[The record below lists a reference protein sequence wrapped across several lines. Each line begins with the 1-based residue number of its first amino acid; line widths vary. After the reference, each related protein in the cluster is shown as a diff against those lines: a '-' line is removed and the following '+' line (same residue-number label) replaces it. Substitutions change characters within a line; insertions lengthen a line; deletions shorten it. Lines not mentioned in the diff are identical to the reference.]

1 MARAVRGN
9 ADVSGLARLDAA
21 LRHLATKAEL
31 DRGNRSRRSGHRV
44 PRESARQTS
53 EPVPQVILRHPEDSR
68 IEVFLAEP
76 VETAYVPWEARAGG
90 TIWTLTADAPLT
102 DDGTALV
109 PCPALVQMGTTDD
122 EAELFVDLEALGI
135 LGLDGNPE
143 AVRQIARA
151 LTATLVVSPAAAY
164 CRVLTYGFDPL
175 GLDTQDRLR
184 LVVGRSVD
192 AVLSEAESTAGPV
205 AEAVDAEAA
214 GSSFRL
220 RGLVPEEGW
229 EPAVVIVAAG
239 DLSPEEDERLT
250 SLGVEGGRGAAV
262 VKAGTAPRWTL
273 AADEP
278 PGWWRLNPLGVRVR
292 PVGIAAEELKEL
304 AGYLAEADAAPVD
317 VAVVEP
323 VATSPNGHVGHVQPD
338 PPPAAAREPEWQAMV
353 RVLGPVDIVDSS
365 RVPQPVDRNQPLE
378 LVAWL
383 ATNRGRATRTR
394 AIDALWSGRA
404 IDPRSIRNVITSAR
418 ILLRNVAGDPPNEQW
433 IPHRQQELELDPL
446 VVTDV
451 DLLRARIA
459 YARQLG
465 PDERAAVL
473 AEGLELVRGIPF
485 EGSPWLWADDL
496 VSDMS
501 VDVVDMILDL
511 AQLRLQAGDMRGA
524 VEAAGVGL
532 RVIPLHEQLTELS
545 MQAWTASGERRR
557 ALDVY
562 EAYERAVAARGE
574 EVAPEIA
581 RLRNE
586 LLRAV
591 PHD

>member
-1 MARAVRGN
+1 M
-9 ADVSGLARLDAA
+9 
-21 LRHLATKAEL
+21 
-31 DRGNRSRRSGHRV
+31 
-44 PRESARQTS
+44 
-53 EPVPQVILRHPEDSR
+53 ILRHPADSR
-68 IEVFLAEP
+68 IDVFLAEA
-76 VETAYVPWEARAGG
+76 VETAHTPWEARSGG
-90 TIWTLTADAPLT
+90 TIWTLAGDAPLA

-109 PCPALVQMGTTDD
+109 PCPALVQLGTTDD
-122 EAELFVDLEALGI
+122 GAELYVDLEALGT
-135 LGLDGNPE
+135 LGLDGTPE

-151 LTATLVVSPAAAY
+151 LTATLVVSPAAGY

-175 GLDTQDRLR
+175 GLDMQDRLR
-184 LVVGRSVD
+184 LVVGSSVD

-214 GSSFRL
+214 GSTFRL

-239 DLSPEEDERLT
+239 DLSPEEDERLS
-250 SLGVEGGRGAAV
+250 SLGAAGSRGAAV
-262 VKAGTAPRWTL
+262 VKVGTAPRWTL

-278 PGWWRLNPLGVRVR
+278 PGWWRLNPLGLRVR
-292 PVGIAAEELKEL
+292 PVGIAAEELSEL
-304 AGYLAEADAAPVD
+304 ASYLAEADAAPVD

-323 VATSPNGHVGHVQPD
+323 VTPSPNGHAGHVQPD
-338 PPPAAAREPEWQAMV
+338 PTPAAPVFREPEWRAMV
-353 RVLGPVDIVDSS
+353 RVVGPVDIVDSQW
-365 RVPQPVDRNQPLE
+365 VPHPVDRLQPLE
-378 LVAWL
+378 AVTFL
-383 ATNRGRATRTR
+383 AVNRGRATRTR
-394 AIDALWSGRA
+394 LVDALWSGRA
-404 IDPRSIRNVITSAR
+404 IDPRSIRNVITSGR
-418 ILLRNVAGDPPNEQW
+418 ILLRNVAGDPPHEQW

-446 VVTDV
+446 VVTDI

-459 YARQLG
+459 FARQLG

-485 EGSPWLWADDL
+485 EGSPWLWADDF

-501 VDVVDMILDL
+501 VDVVDMILEL

-524 VEAAGVGL
+524 VAAASVGL

-591 PHD
+591 SYD